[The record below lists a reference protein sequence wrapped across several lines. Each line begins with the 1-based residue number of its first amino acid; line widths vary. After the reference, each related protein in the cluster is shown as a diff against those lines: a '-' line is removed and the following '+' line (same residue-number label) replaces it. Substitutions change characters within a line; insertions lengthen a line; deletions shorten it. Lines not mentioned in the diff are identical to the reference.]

1 MKYTVHHYLP
11 VIVVVEGVEAESM
24 QDAIRASLTE
34 AMSFGEEHFSADA
47 RQCGRVTGSQFA
59 DGHLGALVDED
70 GDEEFLNTTFFG
82 SEEAANF
89 LPEDGNEVGR

>member
-11 VIVVVEGVEAESM
+11 VIVVVEGVEADSM
-24 QDAIRASLTE
+24 QDAIRTSLSE
-34 AMSFGEEHFSADA
+34 AIGFGEENLSTEA
-47 RQCGRVTGSQFA
+47 RHCGRVSRSQFA
-59 DGHLGALVDED
+59 DGHLGALVDEE

-89 LPEDGNEVGR
+89 LPEDGNEVTL